1 MIQIMRK
8 IFVLSFFLLAS
19 KVVAQEVAV
28 VDSIDMN
35 SDNYIIE
42 YMEDGDSIRTDTIDL
57 SIPSIPQIPLEK
69 CDSLTLNSPGDR
81 YGVVWK
87 EGKCGI
93 YDIIK
98 WENVTKIEYKD
109 LWYSFRKEMEGEYYS
124 YFGWDED
131 DTKGIIGVAEVNNQF
146 IAISM
151 PKKDEDDDN
160 KSEKK
165 ER

>member
-1 MIQIMRK
+1 MK
-8 IFVLSFFLLAS
+8 KSLVLLFALLSSSAG
-19 KVVAQEVAV
+19 AQEVEV
-28 VDSIDMN
+28 VDSIDMD
-35 SDNYIIE
+35 SGNYIIE
-42 YMEDGDSIRTDTIDL
+42 YVEDGNSIRADTIDL
-57 SIPSIPQIPLEK
+57 STPSIPQIPLEK

-87 EGKCGI
+87 AGKCGI

-151 PKKDEDDDN
+151 PKKDEEDN
-160 KSEKK
+160 ITDKK
-165 ER
+165 E

>member
-1 MIQIMRK
+1 MK
-8 IFVLSFFLLAS
+8 KSLVLLFALLSSSAG
-19 KVVAQEVAV
+19 AQEVEV
-28 VDSIDMN
+28 VDSIDMD
-35 SDNYIIE
+35 SGNYIIE
-42 YMEDGDSIRTDTIDL
+42 YVEDRDSICADTIDL
-57 SIPSIPQIPLEK
+57 STPSIPQIPLEK

-87 EGKCGI
+87 VGKCGI
-93 YDIIK
+93 YDIVK

-146 IAISM
+146 ISISM
-151 PKKDEDDDN
+151 PKKDEEDN
-160 KSEKK
+160 TTDKK
-165 ER
+165 E

>member
-1 MIQIMRK
+1 MKMSLVLL
-8 IFVLSFFLLAS
+8 FVLLSS
-19 KVVAQEVAV
+19 GVGAQEVEV
-28 VDSIDMN
+28 VDSIDMD

-42 YMEDGDSIRTDTIDL
+42 YVEDGDTVRADTIDL
-57 SIPSIPQIPLEK
+57 TAPAIPQIPLDK
-69 CDSLTLNSPGDR
+69 CDSLTLSSPGDR

-87 EGKCGI
+87 AGKCGI
-93 YDIIK
+93 YDIVK

-151 PKKDEDDDN
+151 PKKDEDDNNSD
-160 KSEKK
+160 K
-165 ER
+165 EE

>member
-1 MIQIMRK
+1 M
-8 IFVLSFFLLAS
+8 FALLSSSAG
-19 KVVAQEVAV
+19 AQEVEV
-28 VDSIDMN
+28 VDSTDMD

-42 YMEDGDSIRTDTIDL
+42 YVEDGNSIRADTIDL
-57 SIPSIPQIPLEK
+57 STPSIPQIPLEK

-87 EGKCGI
+87 AGKCGI

-151 PKKDEDDDN
+151 PKKDEEDN
-160 KSEKK
+160 ITDKK
-165 ER
+165 E

>member
-1 MIQIMRK
+1 MK
-8 IFVLSFFLLAS
+8 KSLVLLFALLAS
-19 KVVAQEVAV
+19 GVEAQEVEI
-28 VDSIDMN
+28 VDSIDMD

-42 YMEDGDSIRTDTIDL
+42 YVEDGDSIRADTIDL
-57 SIPSIPQIPLEK
+57 STPSIPQIPLEK
-69 CDSLTLNSPGDR
+69 CDSLTLSSPGDR
-81 YGVVWK
+81 YGIVWK
-87 EGKCGI
+87 AGKCGI
-93 YDIIK
+93 YDIVK

-151 PKKDEDDDN
+151 PKKDEEDN
-160 KSEKK
+160 TTDKK
-165 ER
+165 E

>member
-1 MIQIMRK
+1 MK
-8 IFVLSFFLLAS
+8 KSLVLLFALLSSSAG
-19 KVVAQEVAV
+19 AQEVEV
-28 VDSIDMN
+28 VDSIDMD
-35 SDNYIIE
+35 SGNYIIE
-42 YMEDGDSIRTDTIDL
+42 YVEDGDSIRADTIDL
-57 SIPSIPQIPLEK
+57 STPSIPQIPLEK
-69 CDSLTLNSPGDR
+69 CDSLTLNSPGGR

-87 EGKCGI
+87 AGKCGI

-151 PKKDEDDDN
+151 PKKEEDDNNSD
-160 KSEKK
+160 KK

>member
-19 KVVAQEVAV
+19 KVVAQEVEV
-28 VDSIDMN
+28 VDFIDMN

-42 YMEDGDSIRTDTIDL
+42 YVEDGDSIRADTIDL

-93 YDIIK
+93 YDIVK

-131 DTKGIIGVAEVNNQF
+131 DTKKV
-146 IAISM
+146 
-151 PKKDEDDDN
+151 
-160 KSEKK
+160 
-165 ER
+165 

>member
-1 MIQIMRK
+1 MK
-8 IFVLSFFLLAS
+8 KSLVLLFALLSSSAG
-19 KVVAQEVAV
+19 AQEVEV
-28 VDSIDMN
+28 VDSIDMD

-42 YMEDGDSIRTDTIDL
+42 YVEDGDSIRADTIDL
-57 SIPSIPQIPLEK
+57 STPSIPQIPLEK

-87 EGKCGI
+87 AGKCGI
-93 YDIIK
+93 YDIVK

-109 LWYSFRKEMEGEYYS
+109 LWYSFRKEMEGKYYS

-151 PKKDEDDDN
+151 PKKEEDENNSD
-160 KSEKK
+160 KGEK
-165 ER
+165 

>member
-19 KVVAQEVAV
+19 KVVAQEVEV
-28 VDSIDMN
+28 VDFIDMN

-42 YMEDGDSIRTDTIDL
+42 YVEDGDSIRADTIDL

-93 YDIIK
+93 YDIVK

-146 IAISM
+146 ISISM
-151 PKKDEDDDN
+151 PKKDEEEDN
-160 KSEKK
+160 TTDKK
-165 ER
+165 

>member
-1 MIQIMRK
+1 MK
-8 IFVLSFFLLAS
+8 KSLVLLFALLSSSAG
-19 KVVAQEVAV
+19 AQEVEV
-28 VDSIDMN
+28 VDSIDMD
-35 SDNYIIE
+35 SGNYIIE
-42 YMEDGDSIRTDTIDL
+42 YVEDGDSIRADTIDL
-57 SIPSIPQIPLEK
+57 STPSIPQIPLEK

-87 EGKCGI
+87 VGKCGI
-93 YDIIK
+93 YDIVK

-146 IAISM
+146 ISISM
-151 PKKDEDDDN
+151 PKKDEEDN
-160 KSEKK
+160 TTDKK
-165 ER
+165 E

>member
-1 MIQIMRK
+1 MK
-8 IFVLSFFLLAS
+8 KSLVLLFALLSSSAG
-19 KVVAQEVAV
+19 AQEVEV
-28 VDSIDMN
+28 VDSIDMD
-35 SDNYIIE
+35 SGNYIIE
-42 YMEDGDSIRTDTIDL
+42 YVEDGDSIRADTIDL
-57 SIPSIPQIPLEK
+57 STPSIPQIPLEK

-87 EGKCGI
+87 AGKCCI

-131 DTKGIIGVAEVNNQF
+131 DTKGITGVAEVNNQF

-151 PKKDEDDDN
+151 PKKEEDDNNSD
-160 KSEKK
+160 KK

>member
-1 MIQIMRK
+1 MK
-8 IFVLSFFLLAS
+8 KSLVLLFALLSSSAG
-19 KVVAQEVAV
+19 AQEVEV
-28 VDSIDMN
+28 VDSIDMD
-35 SDNYIIE
+35 SGNYIIE
-42 YMEDGDSIRTDTIDL
+42 YVEDGDSIRADTIDL
-57 SIPSIPQIPLEK
+57 STPSIPQIPLEK

-87 EGKCGI
+87 AGKCGI

-98 WENVTKIEYKD
+98 WENVTKIEYID

-151 PKKDEDDDN
+151 PKKEEDDNNSD
-160 KSEKK
+160 KK

>member
-1 MIQIMRK
+1 MK
-8 IFVLSFFLLAS
+8 KSLVLLFALLSSSAG
-19 KVVAQEVAV
+19 AQEVEV
-28 VDSIDMN
+28 VDSIDMD

-42 YMEDGDSIRTDTIDL
+42 YVEDGDSIRADTIDL
-57 SIPSIPQIPLEK
+57 STPSIPQIPLEK

-87 EGKCGI
+87 AGKCGI
-93 YDIIK
+93 YDIVK

-151 PKKDEDDDN
+151 PKKEEDENNSD
-160 KSEKK
+160 KGEK
-165 ER
+165 

>member
-19 KVVAQEVAV
+19 KVVAQEVEV
-28 VDSIDMN
+28 VDFIDMN

-42 YMEDGDSIRTDTIDL
+42 YVEDGDSIRADTIDL

-146 IAISM
+146 ISISM
-151 PKKDEDDDN
+151 PKKDEEEDN
-160 KSEKK
+160 TTDKK
-165 ER
+165 E

>member
-1 MIQIMRK
+1 MK
-8 IFVLSFFLLAS
+8 KSLVLLFALLSSSAG
-19 KVVAQEVAV
+19 AQEVEV
-28 VDSIDMN
+28 VDSIDMD
-35 SDNYIIE
+35 SGNYIIE
-42 YMEDGDSIRTDTIDL
+42 YVEDGDSIRADTIDL
-57 SIPSIPQIPLEK
+57 STPSIPQIPLEK

-87 EGKCGI
+87 AGKCGI

-131 DTKGIIGVAEVNNQF
+131 DTKGLIGVAEVNNQF

-151 PKKDEDDDN
+151 PKKEEDDNNSD
-160 KSEKK
+160 KK

>member
-1 MIQIMRK
+1 MK
-8 IFVLSFFLLAS
+8 KSLVLLFALLSSSAG
-19 KVVAQEVAV
+19 AQEVEV
-28 VDSIDMN
+28 VDSIDMD
-35 SDNYIIE
+35 SGNYIIE
-42 YMEDGDSIRTDTIDL
+42 YVEDGDSIRADTIDL
-57 SIPSIPQIPLEK
+57 STPSIPQIPLEK

-87 EGKCGI
+87 AGKCGI

-151 PKKDEDDDN
+151 PKKEEDDNNSD
-160 KSEKK
+160 KK

>member
-1 MIQIMRK
+1 MK
-8 IFVLSFFLLAS
+8 KSLVLLFALLSSSAG
-19 KVVAQEVAV
+19 AQEVEV
-28 VDSIDMN
+28 VDSIDMD
-35 SDNYIIE
+35 SGNYIIE
-42 YMEDGDSIRTDTIDL
+42 YVEDGDSIRADTIDL

>member
-1 MIQIMRK
+1 MK
-8 IFVLSFFLLAS
+8 KSLVLLFALLSSSAG
-19 KVVAQEVAV
+19 AQEVEV
-28 VDSIDMN
+28 VDSIDMD
-35 SDNYIIE
+35 SGNYIIE
-42 YMEDGDSIRTDTIDL
+42 YVEDGDSIRADTIDL
-57 SIPSIPQIPLEK
+57 STPSIPQIPLEK

-87 EGKCGI
+87 AGKCGI

-109 LWYSFRKEMEGEYYS
+109 LWYSFRKEMDGEYYS

-151 PKKDEDDDN
+151 PKKEEDDNNSD
-160 KSEKK
+160 KK